1 MGLNASRHE
10 GSSWTRKRTIVP
22 YIDRQILIHCT
33 TRDVLRKAC
42 KWRLRHQERAG
53 SIRDERKGIPVQGNS
68 KVVTP
73 ELRMSSEQA
82 QCPGVGFG
90 YFCPGA
96 QPLVCTGA
104 IPSFLRLLG
113 TLEEALPFL
122 MAVERGWGS
131 ICFPFFQESTKECG
145 WRVQVSSAKL
155 SLIIIPSSSQEM
167 ALHPHRISE
176 QDQELTLTLPCSQV
190 PKVQCALLPK

>member
-1 MGLNASRHE
+1 
-10 GSSWTRKRTIVP
+10 
-22 YIDRQILIHCT
+22 
-33 TRDVLRKAC
+33 
-42 KWRLRHQERAG
+42 
-53 SIRDERKGIPVQGNS
+53 
-68 KVVTP
+68 
-73 ELRMSSEQA
+73 MSSEQA

-122 MAVERGWGS
+122 VAMERQWGS

-167 ALHPHRISE
+167 ALHPHRISQ
-176 QDQELTLTLPCSQV
+176 QDQGADLDS
-190 PKVQCALLPK
+190 ALLPSPKSAMCPAAKMNAKLDHVSSLHGPLQAPSLLPVS